1 MPVGHKDA
9 FLFYSSTP
17 GKKFKTKLAFCAIIL
32 GENHFLFVNKLSFS
46 CKEIKL
52 LWIGIH

>member
-32 GENHFLFVNKLSFS
+32 GENIFICDKLSFS